1 MQKQNKQKTLLI
13 TVTGLLIVLA
23 SPAEANAPLMS
34 QKAKEFHLAAKNP
47 KEYAQIAIKAYNWD
61 KNQFV
66 CLKRLWG
73 KESAWNH
80 KADNPTSSAY
90 GIAQML
96 KEKAKHPKPQIDK
109 GLRYIE
115 HRYGNPC
122 TAWKKWQRQKW
133 Y

>member
-1 MQKQNKQKTLLI
+1 MQKQNKQKILLT
-13 TVTGLLIVLA
+13 TVIGLLLVLV

-34 QKAKEFHLAAKNP
+34 KEQKVFHLALENP
-47 KEYAQIAIKAYNWD
+47 KKYAQNAIKAYNW
-61 KNQFV
+61 NTSQYV
-66 CLKRLWG
+66 CLSQLWG

-80 KADNPTSSAY
+80 KADNPHSSAF

-96 KEKAKHPKPQIDK
+96 KETAKHPKKQIDN
-109 GLRYIE
+109 GLRYIK
-115 HRYGNPC
+115 HRYGDPC

>member
-1 MQKQNKQKTLLI
+1 MQKQNKQKILLT
-13 TVTGLLIVLA
+13 TVTGLLLVLA

-34 QKAKEFHLAAKNP
+34 QKEKEFHLAVQSP
-47 KEYAQIAIKAYNWD
+47 KKYAQIAIKAYNWD
-61 KNQFV
+61 KSQYV
-66 CLKRLWG
+66 CLSQLWG

-80 KADNPTSSAY
+80 KADNPTSSAF

-96 KEKAKHPKPQIDK
+96 GEKAKHPKKQIDN

-115 HRYGNPC
+115 HRYGDPC
-122 TAWKKWQRQKW
+122 TAWKKWQRQRW

>member
-1 MQKQNKQKTLLI
+1 MQKQNIQKTILA
-13 TVTGLLIVLA
+13 TVTGLLLTVA

-34 QKAKEFHLAAKNP
+34 KHEQVMHLALQNP
-47 KEYAQIAIKAYNWD
+47 KQYAQIAIKAYNWD

-66 CLKRLWG
+66 CLSRLWG

-80 KADNPTSSAY
+80 KADNPHSSAF

-96 KEKAKHPKPQIDK
+96 KERNKHPKPQIDN

-115 HRYGNPC
+115 HRYGEPC
-122 TAWKKWQRQKW
+122 RAWKFWRVNRW

>member
-23 SPAEANAPLMS
+23 NPAEANAPHIS
-34 QKAKEFHLAAKNP
+34 KEEKVSHLALQNP
-47 KEYAQIAIKAYNWD
+47 KKYAQIAIKAYNWD
-61 KNQFV
+61 KSQYV
-66 CLKRLWG
+66 CLSQLWG

-96 KEKAKHPKPQIDK
+96 GEKAKHPKKQIDN
-109 GLRYIE
+109 GLRYIQ
-115 HRYGNPC
+115 HRYGDPC
-122 TAWKKWQRQKW
+122 TAWKKWKRQRW

>member
-1 MQKQNKQKTLLI
+1 MQKQNKQKILLT
-13 TVTGLLIVLA
+13 TVTGLLLVLV

-34 QKAKEFHLAAKNP
+34 QKAKEFHLAVQSP
-47 KEYAQIAIKAYNWD
+47 KKYAQIAIKAYNWD
-61 KNQFV
+61 KNQYV
-66 CLKRLWG
+66 CLSQLWG
-73 KESAWNH
+73 KESGWNY

-96 KEKAKHPKPQIDK
+96 GEKAKHPKKQIDN

-115 HRYGNPC
+115 HRYGDPC
-122 TAWKKWQRQKW
+122 NGWKWWKRHRW

>member
-1 MQKQNKQKTLLI
+1 MQKQIKIKTLLI
-13 TVTGLLIVLA
+13 VLTALLLPMA
-23 SPAEANAPLMS
+23 TSAEAQAPKMS
-34 QKAKEFHLAAKNP
+34 VKAFNMHLALQEP
-47 KEYAQIAIKAYNWD
+47 KQYALQKMETYGWD
-61 KNQFV
+61 KSQFV
-66 CLKRLWG
+66 CLSKLWG

-96 KEKAKHPKPQIDK
+96 GEKNKHPMLQINN

-115 HRYGNPC
+115 HRYGEPC
-122 TAWKKWQRQKW
+122 RAWKFWRVNRW

>member
-1 MQKQNKQKTLLI
+1 MQKQNKQKILLT
-13 TVTGLLIVLA
+13 TVTGLLLVLA

-34 QKAKEFHLAAKNP
+34 QKEKEFHLALENP
-47 KEYAQIAIKAYNWD
+47 KKYAQIAIKAYDWNT
-61 KNQFV
+61 NQFV
-66 CLKRLWG
+66 CLSQLWG

-96 KEKAKHPKPQIDK
+96 KEKAKHPKPQIDN
-109 GLRYIE
+109 GLRYIK
-115 HRYGNPC
+115 HRYGDPC